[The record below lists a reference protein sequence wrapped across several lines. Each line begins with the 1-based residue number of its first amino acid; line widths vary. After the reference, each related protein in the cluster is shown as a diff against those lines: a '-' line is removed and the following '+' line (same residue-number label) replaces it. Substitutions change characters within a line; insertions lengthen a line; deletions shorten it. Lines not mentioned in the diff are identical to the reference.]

1 MLTISFKTHGSLDTA
16 RQQWRFIPS
25 NGSLAYGARTCV
37 FPIFIAI
44 SREFLCICSPCLS
57 RRSGEERLER
67 KSVAGRKQSAPQSF
81 VIMCSFHQDR
91 TGTRT
96 DFQPEGTGSSM
107 PIYRSCTRG
116 IDECIEQASASCRSS
131 PRAAGRSAGNRS
143 PIGRTAHAGLAGS
156 TYATMAEEPDPF

>member
-1 MLTISFKTHGSLDTA
+1 MAVWTLPA
-16 RQQWRFIPS
+16 S
-25 NGSLAYGARTCV
+25 NGGSSFRMVLWHTVHVLVFFLFSLQYLVSFFVYVLHVFQDGPARSAWSARVDC
-37 FPIFIAI
+37 
-44 SREFLCICSPCLS
+44 
-57 RRSGEERLER
+57 R

-116 IDECIEQASASCRSS
+116 IDECIEQASAPCRSS

-156 TYATMAEEPDPF
+156 TYATAAEEPDPF